1 MSTLIRPEI
10 SKRNEYWIPR
20 HRYYELKH
28 FCLQYR
34 EWIKIINSS
43 DSKLPSTSCIECIG
57 RVSGYSNP
65 TEKIGMIRVAFNKI
79 DMIHKAADE
88 ADLFLS
94 PYIILAVTYDKTYEY
109 IKTMMEAPCSRDTFY
124 DRYRKFFWILSSI
137 RG

>member
-10 SKRNEYWIPR
+10 SKNNEYWIPR

-34 EWIKIINSS
+34 EWVKIVNSL

-57 RVSGYSNP
+57 
-65 TEKIGMIRVAFNKI
+65 I